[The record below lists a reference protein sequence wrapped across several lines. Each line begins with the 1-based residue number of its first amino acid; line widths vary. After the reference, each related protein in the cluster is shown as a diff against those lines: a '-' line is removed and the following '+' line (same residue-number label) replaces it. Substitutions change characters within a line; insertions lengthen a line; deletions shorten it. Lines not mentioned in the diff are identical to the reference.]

1 MKSSAG
7 VKRWTEL
14 QGGRTDGNQ
23 KMRNGARFIE
33 PYQIGLQCAV
43 TVCIVVSSFLT
54 CGVGF
59 GEYLLGSL
67 PNVRY
72 PQGEQRG

>member
-14 QGGRTDGNQ
+14 QGGRTDGNTNQ

-33 PYQIGLQCAV
+33 PYQM
-43 TVCIVVSSFLT
+43 CIVVSSFLT